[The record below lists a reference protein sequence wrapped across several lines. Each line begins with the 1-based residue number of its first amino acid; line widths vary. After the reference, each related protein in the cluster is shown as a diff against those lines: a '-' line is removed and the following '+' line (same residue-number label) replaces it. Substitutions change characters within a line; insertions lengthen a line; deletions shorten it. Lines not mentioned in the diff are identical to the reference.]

1 MKLSFFKKIIFIC
14 LFFVATASFLAADT
28 TYKVEKGDTLYSISR
43 KYQITVAELRAANN
57 LSENDVIKV
66 GQKLKIPSA
75 DISAAA
81 ALATD
86 NKATTTTSNATLSA
100 TTKTKEY
107 TVVKGDTMYSI
118 AKKNGMTLAEFM
130 AMNGLDNSSVIK
142 VGQKLKINVIETVLG
157 RASSSGTIL
166 ILFDCRFEDV
176 RIPSLETRD
185 QVPWHEFPEQDPVH
199 FLPVDSS
206 SVFRLPGSWV
216 ILDLVPE
223 CLDPLCKFF
232 DRDPWLKVQREGHTA
247 SVQHGFHALAAD
259 LETDRP
265 LNPSVGEIDVSELC
279 LFDTSVIGDS
289 QAHILEFRS
298 LERLAGTGHRGLP
311 ADMSFKL
318 RLATVRDFIS
328 LRNKCGEGREA
339 GYYFMAEQ
347 FRPVVTVSS

>member
-14 LFFVATASFLAADT
+14 LFFVAAASFLAADT

-142 VGQKLKINVIETVLG
+142 VGQKLKIAAGST
-157 RASSSGTIL
+157 SSSTTTKTTTTTTTTNTITTTTTNTTAPDTRTYGTTVTADKNTIWP
-166 ILFDCRFEDV
+166 V
-176 RIPSLETRD
+176 KNPTVT
-185 QVPWHEFPEQDPVH
+185 QVKGKVGGVQLSAQVNEPV
-199 FLPVDSS
+199 VC
-206 SVFRLPGSWV
+206 
-216 ILDLVPE
+216 I
-223 CLDPLCKFF
+223 
-232 DRDPWLKVQREGHTA
+232 REGTVMYVGVYRGFGQVLFVQSKTGVIYTYTGLG
-247 SVQHGFHALAAD
+247 SV
-259 LETDRP
+259 
-265 LNPSVGEIDVSELC
+265 NVKK
-279 LFDTSVIGDS
+279 GDYVVFN
-289 QAHILEFRS
+289 QQLGT
-298 LERLAGTGHRGLP
+298 AGTDPISKKSCINFMVFQNGQPIDP
-311 ADMSFKL
+311 AK
-318 RLATVRDFIS
+318 AP
-328 LRNKCGEGREA
+328 RN
-339 GYYFMAEQ
+339 
-347 FRPVVTVSS
+347 

>member
-14 LFFVATASFLAADT
+14 LFFVAAVSFLAADT

-142 VGQKLKINVIETVLG
+142 VGQKLKIAAGST
-157 RASSSGTIL
+157 SSSTTTKTTTTTTTTNTTTTTTTNTTAPDTRTYGTTVTADKNTIWP
-166 ILFDCRFEDV
+166 V
-176 RIPSLETRD
+176 KNPTVT
-185 QVPWHEFPEQDPVH
+185 QVKGKVGGVQLSAQVNEPV
-199 FLPVDSS
+199 VC
-206 SVFRLPGSWV
+206 
-216 ILDLVPE
+216 I
-223 CLDPLCKFF
+223 
-232 DRDPWLKVQREGHTA
+232 REGTVMYVGVYRGFGQVLFVQSKTGVIYTYTGLG
-247 SVQHGFHALAAD
+247 SV
-259 LETDRP
+259 
-265 LNPSVGEIDVSELC
+265 NVKK
-279 LFDTSVIGDS
+279 GDYVVFN
-289 QAHILEFRS
+289 QQLGT
-298 LERLAGTGHRGLP
+298 AGTDPISKKSCINFMVFQNGQPIDP
-311 ADMSFKL
+311 AK
-318 RLATVRDFIS
+318 AP
-328 LRNKCGEGREA
+328 RN
-339 GYYFMAEQ
+339 
-347 FRPVVTVSS
+347 

>member
-14 LFFVATASFLAADT
+14 LFFIAAVSFLAADT

-142 VGQKLKINVIETVLG
+142 VGQKLKIAAGST
-157 RASSSGTIL
+157 SSSTTTKTTTTTTTTNTTTTTTTNTTAPDTRTYGTTVTADKNTL
-166 ILFDCRFEDV
+166 WPV
-176 RIPSLETRD
+176 KNPTVT
-185 QVPWHEFPEQDPVH
+185 QVKGKVGGVQLSAQVNEPV
-199 FLPVDSS
+199 VC
-206 SVFRLPGSWV
+206 
-216 ILDLVPE
+216 I
-223 CLDPLCKFF
+223 
-232 DRDPWLKVQREGHTA
+232 REGTVMYVGVYRGFGQVLFVQSKTGVIYTYTGLG
-247 SVQHGFHALAAD
+247 SV
-259 LETDRP
+259 
-265 LNPSVGEIDVSELC
+265 NVKK
-279 LFDTSVIGDS
+279 GDYVVFN
-289 QAHILEFRS
+289 QQLGT
-298 LERLAGTGHRGLP
+298 AGTDPISKKSCINFMVFQNGQPIDP
-311 ADMSFKL
+311 AK
-318 RLATVRDFIS
+318 AP
-328 LRNKCGEGREA
+328 RN
-339 GYYFMAEQ
+339 
-347 FRPVVTVSS
+347 